1 MRKCYLKV
9 FFDASFPGRLS
20 VHLFDIRAGKVRGG
34 GLDLRDFPVA
44 LRRVLSEGVFEVRS
58 YDRWNELLL
67 SFPVHP
73 TNNRDNNYPAQYGNL
88 HLDMNGKNVYICRPF
103 LLTLIGKDR
112 YKELTEQGESQIA
125 YLNVEKVK

>member
-9 FFDASFPGRLS
+9 FVDASFPGRLS
-20 VHLFDIRAGKVRGG
+20 VHLFDIRAGKVKGS
-34 GLDLRDFPVA
+34 GLDLGDFPVA
-44 LRRVLSEGVFEVRS
+44 LRKVLREGVFEVRS

-73 TNNRDNNYPAQYGNL
+73 TNRDNYPAQYGNL
-88 HLDMNGKNVYICRPF
+88 HLDRNGENVHICRPF

-112 YKELTEQGESQIA
+112 YKKLTEQGESQIA
-125 YLNVEKVK
+125 YLKVEKVK